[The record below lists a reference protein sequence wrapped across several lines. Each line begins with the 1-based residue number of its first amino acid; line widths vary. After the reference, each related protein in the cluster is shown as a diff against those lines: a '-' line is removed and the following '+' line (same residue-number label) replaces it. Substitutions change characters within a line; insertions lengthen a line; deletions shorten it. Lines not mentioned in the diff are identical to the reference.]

1 MARNDAKD
9 YNPDSILTPD
19 YEPFRFDEIDN
30 DDLFWK
36 GNKDGNN
43 PAYRKLNDVQGYNT
57 QTSIVENFEVR
68 AQVFQRI

>member
-1 MARNDAKD
+1 MAKNDAKD

-19 YEPFRFDEIDN
+19 YEPMRFDEIDD

-43 PAYRKLNDVQGYNT
+43 PAYRKLNNTQENFIIEGYNRF
-57 QTSIVENFEVR
+57 SDIERNR
-68 AQVFQRI
+68 KNDN